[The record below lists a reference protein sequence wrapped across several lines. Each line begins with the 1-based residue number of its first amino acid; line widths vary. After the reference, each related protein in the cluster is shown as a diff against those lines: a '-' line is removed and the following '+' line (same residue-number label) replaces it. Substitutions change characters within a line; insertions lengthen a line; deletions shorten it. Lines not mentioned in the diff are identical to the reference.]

1 MAGTVDERYYK
12 GVAEMLDALPER
24 VVRFGVPDLT
34 ISYCNRAWALAHN
47 RTPVEVIGRTLHDF
61 LTPPEQ
67 AGVASQLARLGPDNR
82 IVADDVPRAAPNAP
96 GHWVEWV
103 DQYLPGAD
111 GDEVLA
117 VGRDVTERHLA
128 ELNLADSEARF
139 RDLADASADVVWRFL
154 VDPLPH
160 FDYLSPSVEK
170 LVGLPPSVFLDDFS
184 RFVDIL
190 VDDEAKNVVGR
201 AITGEPMPERF
212 DTRFRRAD
220 GSIRIGETQ
229 TTVVPGGLQGVTRD
243 VTELRSL
250 QKKLAD
256 LALRDPLTGLANRR
270 LFDEL
275 LEAGL
280 ARTHRSGRPLAVVFL
295 DLDGFK
301 AVNDMYGHDAG
312 DIVLCETARRLLSV
326 VRDAEVVARVGGDE
340 FVIVYEPSGSSSIPL
355 LSRIDRALTKPIAVS
370 PTVAV
375 SCPASIGHADT
386 RTVGRHAA
394 ALLAA
399 ADADM
404 YDVKRARRRVTRPE
418 TSAGSAV
425 ATFGARASRT

>member
-1 MAGTVDERYYK
+1 M
-12 GVAEMLDALPER
+12 
-24 VVRFGVPDLT
+24 
-34 ISYCNRAWALAHN
+34 
-47 RTPVEVIGRTLHDF
+47 
-61 LTPPEQ
+61 
-67 AGVASQLARLGPDNR
+67 
-82 IVADDVPRAAPNAP
+82 
-96 GHWVEWV
+96 
-103 DQYLPGAD
+103 
-111 GDEVLA
+111 
-117 VGRDVTERHLA
+117 
-128 ELNLADSEARF
+128 
-139 RDLADASADVVWRFL
+139 
-154 VDPLPH
+154 
-160 FDYLSPSVEK
+160 
-170 LVGLPPSVFLDDFS
+170 
-184 RFVDIL
+184 
-190 VDDEAKNVVGR
+190 
-201 AITGEPMPERF
+201 
-212 DTRFRRAD
+212 RFRRAD
-220 GSIRIGETQ
+220 GSIRIGEAQ

-280 ARTHRSGRPLAVVFL
+280 ARTHRSGRPLAVAFL

-326 VRDAEVVARVGGDE
+326 VRDAEVVARLGGDE
-340 FVIVYEPSGSSSIPL
+340 FVIVYEPSGSSSIQF

-370 PTVAV
+370 ATVAV

-386 RTVGRHAA
+386 RTVGRDAA

-404 YDVKRARRRVTRPE
+404 YDVKRARRGVTRPE
-418 TSAGSAV
+418 TSAPSALDV
-425 ATFGARASRT
+425 EAGVTFGARPSRR